1 MARTY
6 PRAERVERLAREV
19 LGEALQGLKD
29 PRIGFATVTGVKMS
43 PDLRQ
48 ARVYVSV
55 RLERSSRETGTVS
68 VRPPQPASSPST
80 ASEGPTTRDFREGAE
95 RNMRPVTSTT

>member
-29 PRIGFATVTGVKMS
+29 PRIRFATVTGVKMS

-55 RLERSSRETGTVS
+55 LGSDDDREISLEAIQHAAPHLRATLGRQVRLTFLPLLGILQVNT
-68 VRPPQPASSPST
+68 P
-80 ASEGPTTRDFREGAE
+80 
-95 RNMRPVTSTT
+95 